1 MSEAL
6 VFGGVNLDQ
15 VVYLSRPPKEG
26 ETLEGENIETFLG
39 GKGANQAVALS
50 RLGASVSFVGN
61 VGRDSFGEEL
71 TASLSSE
78 GIDLSMLGSV
88 NKKTGTALIN
98 VFENSENQIIYIP
111 GANKLTSHKQVTPE
125 SLETANIIVSQM
137 EVNPKEVDQLF
148 VNSKNKNCINIL
160 NLAPFKEP
168 SNTLIAHTDILV
180 FNELEFSL
188 FTSLDT
194 SIPLELDSLKE
205 KLENLNLN
213 HKLSLIVTLG
223 ERGLVYYENH
233 KMDYIEAVK
242 VNAVDTVGSGDCFV
256 GALSYSLL
264 QGRSLEESCEFA
276 NKSAALSVTKK
287 GAATSMPKMEEV
299 RSFYKL

>member
-88 NKKTGTALIN
+88 NEKTGTALIN

-111 GANKLTSHKQVTPE
+111 GANKLTSHKQATSE
-125 SLETANIIVSQM
+125 SLETAKIIVSQM
-137 EVNPKEVDQLF
+137 EVNPKEVEQLF
-148 VNSKNKNCINIL
+148 ANSKNKNCINVL

-194 SIPLELDSLKE
+194 SIPLEPDRLKE
-205 KLENLNLN
+205 KLENLNLSP
-213 HKLSLIVTLG
+213 KLSLIVTLG

-299 RSFYKL
+299 RSFYNL

>member
-111 GANKLTSHKQVTPE
+111 GANKLTSHKQATSE
-125 SLETANIIVSQM
+125 SLEAANIIVSQM
-137 EVNPKEVDQLF
+137 EVNPKEVEQLF
-148 VNSKNKNCINIL
+148 ANSKNKNCINIL

-299 RSFYKL
+299 RSFFKL

>member
-61 VGRDSFGEEL
+61 VGQDPFGEEL

-88 NKKTGTALIN
+88 NEKTGTALIN

-111 GANKLTSHKQVTPE
+111 GANKLTSHKQATSE
-125 SLETANIIVSQM
+125 SLEAASIIVSQM
-137 EVNPKEVDQLF
+137 EVNPKEVEQLF
-148 VNSKNKNCINIL
+148 ANSKNKNCINVL

-299 RSFYKL
+299 RSFFKL

>member
-88 NKKTGTALIN
+88 NEKTGTALIN

-137 EVNPKEVDQLF
+137 EVNPKEVEQLF
-148 VNSKNKNCINIL
+148 ANSKNKNCINIL
-160 NLAPFKEP
+160 NLAPFKQP
-168 SNTLIAHTDILV
+168 SNSLIAHTDILV

-188 FTSLDT
+188 FTRLDT

-205 KLENLNLN
+205 KLENLKLN